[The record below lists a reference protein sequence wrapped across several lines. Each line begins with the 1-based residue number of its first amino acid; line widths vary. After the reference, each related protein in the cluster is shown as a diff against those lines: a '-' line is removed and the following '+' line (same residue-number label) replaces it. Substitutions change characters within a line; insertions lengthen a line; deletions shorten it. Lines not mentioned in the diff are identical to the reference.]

1 MSLTYDGFD
10 LTRYAFVQLER
21 PVGPSL
27 RAESEQVPG
36 RDGSVL
42 TSLQLDELTI
52 TAHCTLRRRYYHEW
66 ERVRMELAAAFTK
79 MGEREL
85 TLPDEPGLY
94 RMATA
99 SLSNSVKTPL
109 EPPVTFDVEFT
120 CHSPVAYGIEH
131 SVTIPS
137 DGYVMFEVGGM
148 LPVGVRIVA
157 ESAVRDSSTG
167 LWGVRFDD
175 GSFLNV
181 ALASN
186 AARKVEIDSPSRT
199 VRVANA
205 TDMVTLDSTWP
216 KLEPGT
222 HAARR
227 YLGTGTATISWIERY
242 L

>member
-10 LTRYAFVQLER
+10 LTRYAHVKLER

-27 RAESEQVPG
+27 RVESEQVPG

-52 TAHCTLRRRYYHEW
+52 TAHCTLRRRYYYEW

-99 SLSNSVKTPL
+99 SLTDNVQTPL
-109 EPPVTFDVEFT
+109 VPPVEFSVEFV
-120 CHSPVAYGIEH
+120 CHDVIAYGGEH

-175 GSFLNV
+175 GSVLNV

-186 AARKVEIDSPSRT
+186 AARKVEIDSPSRA
-199 VRVANA
+199 VKVANA

-222 HAARR
+222 HAVRR
-227 YLGTGTATISWIERY
+227 YLGTGTATVSWIERY

>member
-10 LTRYAFVQLER
+10 LTRYAFVRVER

-27 RAESEQVPG
+27 RVETEQVPG
-36 RDGSVL
+36 RNGSVL

-52 TAHCTLRRRYYHEW
+52 TAHCTLRRKYYHRW
-66 ERVRMELAAAFTK
+66 ERVRMELAKAFSK
-79 MGEREL
+79 MGERVL

-99 SLSNSVKTPL
+99 SLTANVTTPL

-120 CHSPVAYGIEH
+120 CHDPVAYGIERT
-131 SVTIPS
+131 VAIPA

-148 LPVGVRIVA
+148 LPVGVRVEA
-157 ESAVRDSSTG
+157 GAAVRDSSTG
-167 LWGVRFDD
+167 LWAVQFDD
-175 GSFLNV
+175 GSSLRV
-181 ALASN
+181 ALASS
-186 AARKVEIDSPSRT
+186 AARKVEIDSVTRT

-227 YLGTGTATISWIERY
+227 YLGTGTATLSWIERY